1 MRCSGCQYAYYCSY
15 ECAKLGW
22 RDGHRKQ
29 CIELRRQFR
38 GGRAS
43 PAIHCSSAKL
53 LMTEGYPRLMSP
65 SEDEWFIVIGQSE
78 VYHTLGKETIDAMRM
93 AYNDA
98 HPSASNYTILIALD
112 YTVLPG
118 PKIEVMSLQDFV
130 NTRDMGY
137 YRWEMYQDLAIEKNG
152 SLLGITM
159 PDRELE
165 PYNCLAL
172 SLPP

>member
-1 MRCSGCQYAYYCSY
+1 M
-15 ECAKLGW
+15 
-22 RDGHRKQ
+22 
-29 CIELRRQFR
+29 I
-38 GGRAS
+38 
-43 PAIHCSSAKL
+43 
-53 LMTEGYPRLMSP
+53 EGYPRLMSP

-78 VYHTLGKETIDAMRM
+78 VYRTPGKETIDAMRK
-93 AYNDA
+93 AYSDA
-98 HPSASNYTILIALD
+98 HPSAPNYTILTFLD

-130 NTRDMGY
+130 TTRNMGY
-137 YRWEMYQDLAIEKNG
+137 YRWEMYQDWAIEKNG
-152 SLLGITM
+152 FLLGITM